1 MAGVRKDI
9 RTLSQKEMD
18 NLIRAWNL
26 VQNVDPAD
34 PNSFFQIAGYHGEP
48 FRGAGYNNPQW
59 WGGYCNH
66 GNILFPTWHR
76 AYVRRLEQALQ
87 KQVPGVTMP
96 YWNEIDKE
104 TLTTGIPPIFLQE
117 KYTFADG
124 TTIDNPLLS
133 YKFQK
138 KIQDRIYQPFPDAD
152 YSKPKGY
159 ATVRYPFSGLVG
171 QADVQATEDYNAK
184 MRALGIDKTNQLLND
199 NVIDWL
205 TKEFYYPDGGKPIKA
220 HVAEK
225 YLECLNAPNYAV
237 FSNTTSAERWNDD
250 LPDGVKLAVPVESP
264 HNSIHLAVGGIHIP
278 AQNADAKDAPD
289 ANGDMGENDTA
300 SFDPIFF
307 FHHCFIDRMFWA
319 WQVRHHQQ
327 HALVLGPEF
336 AQYPGTNSVDA
347 QGPTPGVPGNTWLT
361 LDSPLAPFVKPDGS
375 CMTSNVSFSFL
386 SARCRGSADK
396 F

>member
-1 MAGVRKDI
+1 MTGVRKDI
-9 RTLSQKEMD
+9 RTLSKAELD
-18 NLIRAWNL
+18 DLVRAWHL

-34 PNSFFQIAGYHGEP
+34 PDSFFQIAGYHGEP

-96 YWNEIDKE
+96 YWNEIDEE
-104 TLTTGIPPIFLQE
+104 TLTSGVPPIFLQE
-117 KYTFADG
+117 TYTFTDG
-124 TTIDNPLLS
+124 KTIDNPLLS
-133 YKFQK
+133 YTFQK

-171 QADVQATEDYNAK
+171 QADVKTTEDYNAK
-184 MRALGIDKTNQLLND
+184 MRALGIDKTNAMLNN
-199 NVIDWL
+199 NVIEWL
-205 TKEFYYPDGGKPIKA
+205 TQEFYYPGGEGVKPMKA

-250 LPDGVKLAVPVESP
+250 LPEGVKLAVPVESP

-278 AQNADAKDAPD
+278 SQDADAADAPD

-307 FHHCFIDRMFWA
+307 FHHCFIDRMFWT
-319 WQVRHHQQ
+319 WQVRHHQE
-327 HALVLGPEF
+327 HALVLGQEF
-336 AQYPGTNSVDA
+336 AEYPGTNSVDA

-361 LDSPLAPFVKPDGS
+361 LESPLTPFKKPDGS
-375 CMTSNVSFSFL
+375 CMTSNVSPSPL
-386 SARCRGSADK
+386 N
-396 F
+396 